1 PGATRRREPKFS
13 AGRNLTY
20 AASTNRS
27 TEDSMKADR
36 NIVRNI
42 ATVAAVVII
51 VLSASLV
58 VAESDA
64 HKSFD
69 LLKGMEGNW
78 AGKNNQGQPVE
89 VTFRMT
95 AGGSALMS
103 EIHGHGPENMIT
115 MFHMDGDRLL
125 MTHYCGAGNQPR
137 MKVISSDAKSVSFE
151 FFDGTNI
158 GPGDGHMQHV
168 TFTQPDAD
176 HHIEEW
182 VFLDHGKEMK
192 EVFT

>member
-1 PGATRRREPKFS
+1 
-13 AGRNLTY
+13 
-20 AASTNRS
+20 
-27 TEDSMKADR
+27 MKLVENSIR
-36 NIVRNI
+36 KI
-42 ATVAAVVII
+42 AAVTATAVI

-58 VAESDA
+58 MAQSDA

-78 AGKNNQGQPVE
+78 AGKNNQGQPIE
-89 VTFRMT
+89 VTFRVT

-168 TFTQPDAD
+168 TFTQPDVD
-176 HHIEEW
+176 HHVEEW
-182 VFLDHGKEMK
+182 IFLDHGKEMK
-192 EVFT
+192 EVFTLARAK

>member
-1 PGATRRREPKFS
+1 
-13 AGRNLTY
+13 
-20 AASTNRS
+20 
-27 TEDSMKADR
+27 MKT
-36 NIVRNI
+36 VRKI
-42 ATVAAVVII
+42 PTAVAAVFLVVVVVVII
-51 VLSASLV
+51 IV
-58 VAESDA
+58 VGSNSVMAQSDA

-78 AGKNNQGQPVE
+78 AGKNQQGQPIQ

-103 EIHGHGPENMIT
+103 EILGHGPENMVT

-151 FFDGTNI
+151 FVDGTNI
-158 GPGDGHMQHV
+158 GPGDGHMQRV
-168 TFTQPDAD
+168 TFTEADAD
-176 HHIEEW
+176 HHVEEW
-182 VFLDHGKEMK
+182 VFLDHGKDTK
-192 EVFT
+192 EVFTLARTK

>member
-1 PGATRRREPKFS
+1 MQLRKIAVS
-13 AGRNLTY
+13 
-20 AASTNRS
+20 
-27 TEDSMKADR
+27 
-36 NIVRNI
+36 I
-42 ATVAAVVII
+42 ATLMVVF
-51 VLSASLV
+51 SASLV
-58 VAESDA
+58 MAESDA

-78 AGKNNQGQPVE
+78 TGKNQQGQPLQ
-89 VTFRMT
+89 VTFRLT

-103 EIHGHGPENMIT
+103 EIHGHGAENMVT

-158 GPGDGHMQHV
+158 GPGAGHMQHA
-168 TFTQPDAD
+168 TFSQPDSD
-176 HHIEEW
+176 HHTEEW

-192 EVFT
+192 ELFTLERVK

>member
-1 PGATRRREPKFS
+1 
-13 AGRNLTY
+13 
-20 AASTNRS
+20 
-27 TEDSMKADR
+27 MK
-36 NIVRNI
+36 VSKL
-42 ATVAAVVII
+42 AVVITTL
-51 VLSASLV
+51 VVFSASVAL
-58 VAESDA
+58 AESDA

-69 LLKGMEGNW
+69 LLKGMEGKW
-78 AGKNNQGQPVE
+78 AGKNSQGEALE

-103 EIHGHGPENMIT
+103 EIHGHDPKNNGPENMIT

-137 MKVISSDAKSVSFE
+137 MKLVASNPKSVDFE

-158 GPGDGHMQHV
+158 GPGDGHMQRV
-168 TFTQPDAD
+168 TFSQPDAD

-182 VFLDHGKEMK
+182 TFLDHGKEHK
-192 EVFT
+192 EVFMLERVK

>member
-1 PGATRRREPKFS
+1 
-13 AGRNLTY
+13 
-20 AASTNRS
+20 
-27 TEDSMKADR
+27 MKLR
-36 NIVRNI
+36 KL
-42 ATVAAVVII
+42 AAVAVTLAVI
-51 VLSASLV
+51 LSAAFV

-64 HKSFD
+64 HKSFE

-78 AGKNNQGQPVE
+78 AGKDPQGQPVE

-137 MKVISSDAKSVSFE
+137 MKVISSDATSVSFE
-151 FFDGTNI
+151 FMDGTNI

-168 TFTQPDAD
+168 TFTSPDAN
-176 HHIEEW
+176 HHVEEW

-192 EVFT
+192 ELFALERK

>member
-1 PGATRRREPKFS
+1 MKLSTSARAVAT
-13 AGRNLTY
+13 
-20 AASTNRS
+20 
-27 TEDSMKADR
+27 
-36 NIVRNI
+36 
-42 ATVAAVVII
+42 
-51 VLSASLV
+51 LV
-58 VAESDA
+58 VVFTASVVLADSDA

-78 AGKNNQGQPVE
+78 SGKNQQGDPIQVS
-89 VTFRMT
+89 FKMT

-137 MKVISSDAKSVSFE
+137 MKVIASDAKSVSFE
-151 FFDGTNI
+151 FVDGTNI

-168 TFTQPDAD
+168 TFSEPDAD
-176 HHIEEW
+176 HHVEEW

-192 EVFT
+192 ELFTLERVK

>member
-1 PGATRRREPKFS
+1 
-13 AGRNLTY
+13 
-20 AASTNRS
+20 
-27 TEDSMKADR
+27 MKL
-36 NIVRNI
+36 VRNT
-42 ATVAAVVII
+42 ASVVAVVII
-51 VLSASLV
+51 VFAASI
-58 VAESDA
+58 AIAQSDA

-69 LLKGMEGNW
+69 MLKGLEGNW
-78 AGKNNQGQPVE
+78 SGKSTQGQPVQ

-103 EIHGHGPENMIT
+103 EILGHGPENMIT

-137 MKVISSDAKSVSFE
+137 MKVIASDAKSVSFE

-176 HHIEEW
+176 HHVEEW
-182 VFLDHGKEMK
+182 LFVDHGKEMK
-192 EVFT
+192 EVFTLARAK

>member
-1 PGATRRREPKFS
+1 MKLVQNSVRKIAAIAAT
-13 AGRNLTY
+13 
-20 AASTNRS
+20 
-27 TEDSMKADR
+27 
-36 NIVRNI
+36 
-42 ATVAAVVII
+42 VII

-58 VAESDA
+58 VAETDA

-78 AGKNNQGQPVE
+78 AGKNQQGQE
-89 VTFRMT
+89 IQVTFRMT

-176 HHIEEW
+176 HHVEEW

-192 EVFT
+192 EVFTLARVK